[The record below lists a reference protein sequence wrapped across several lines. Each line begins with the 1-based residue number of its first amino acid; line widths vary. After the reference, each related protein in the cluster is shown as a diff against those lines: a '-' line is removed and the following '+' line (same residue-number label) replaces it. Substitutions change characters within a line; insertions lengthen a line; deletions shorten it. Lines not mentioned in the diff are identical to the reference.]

1 MPYDHLLSQ
10 SRRPS
15 PQAYDKPEAKA
26 FQDWVTGTVLP
37 GIRKDGGYIKGEEKV
52 ATGDMSEVLPSIREA
67 PGTFHPTSVKPRD
80 RL

>member
-1 MPYDHLLSQ
+1 MVLVSEAGLYKLVMRS
-10 SRRPS
+10 
-15 PQAYDKPEAKA
+15 DKPEAKA

-52 ATGDMSEVLPSIREA
+52 ATGDRSEVLPSIREA